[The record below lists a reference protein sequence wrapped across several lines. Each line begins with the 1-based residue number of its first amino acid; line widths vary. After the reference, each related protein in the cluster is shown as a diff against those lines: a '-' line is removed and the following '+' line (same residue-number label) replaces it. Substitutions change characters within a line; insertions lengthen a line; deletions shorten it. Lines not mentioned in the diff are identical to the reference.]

1 MGRGAAWARGDGRL
15 CGASGPGA
23 EAAPGRGAV
32 VARLPAAPPDR
43 ASGRAGAARQAAK
56 TEAPDP
62 WHGAAVLSHPA
73 GLPHPFALTERTR
86 ALRTL
91 TRHRHHRVRPGVRA
105 QNDAARYRF
114 LKTTGVVLPDA
125 LDLPTR
131 AAAALRPD
139 YQTVE
144 ALATASLEAR
154 GTCLPPGARGPLAAP
169 APAVQRTARASF
181 RLPGGRNEPGP
192 QIVSGTF
199 PDLRHLAAPLQ
210 QGETRIAREPAAR
223 AHRRLTIPGIGPV
236 FAAGILAA
244 RGALHLG
251 PDDDP
256 PAQFAGLTWPPRHA
270 GPFTATDIPR
280 ARTGPG
286 YRRPSRVD
294 AANRVPRHAATYP
307 AFYARKDHDRT
318 QHAPPRALVLTA
330 RKLTRWVFARRRD
343 DQAYAPPHRSG
354 RRGRPSA
361 EPPGRPA
368 GSAAQLPPLRPRPE
382 VSRGFPVPRPERTT
396 RA

>member
-1 MGRGAAWARGDGRL
+1 MPKDATGARAWADAIAPHATAHGWDAGRRGL
-15 CGASGPGA
+15 
-23 EAAPGRGAV
+23 EATGVYAGHLARGL
-32 VARLPAAPPDR
+32 RQPPD
-43 ASGRAGAARQAAK
+43 GAPSWPGSLLHPRTVPRVAQARHARPRK
-56 TEAPDP
+56 PRPRTP
-62 WHGAAVLSHPA
+62 HGAAVLSHPA

-210 QGETRIAREPAAR
+210 QGRLGLPA
-223 AHRRLTIPGIGPV
+223 
-236 FAAGILAA
+236 
-244 RGALHLG
+244 
-251 PDDDP
+251 
-256 PAQFAGLTWPPRHA
+256 
-270 GPFTATDIPR
+270 
-280 ARTGPG
+280 
-286 YRRPSRVD
+286 S
-294 AANRVPRHAATYP
+294 
-307 AFYARKDHDRT
+307 
-318 QHAPPRALVLTA
+318 
-330 RKLTRWVFARRRD
+330 
-343 DQAYAPPHRSG
+343 
-354 RRGRPSA
+354 
-361 EPPGRPA
+361 
-368 GSAAQLPPLRPRPE
+368 PRP
-382 VSRGFPVPRPERTT
+382 GPIGG
-396 RA
+396 